1 MSMKSIILESLVY
14 ATIFVMALGW
24 LDVGQ
29 GPEYT
34 WWNFIKIAG
43 NW

>member
-1 MSMKSIILESLVY
+1 
-14 ATIFVMALGW
+14 MALGW
-24 LDVGQ
+24 LDIGQ